1 LIRSVRPF
9 FRKFEARGP
18 HTISGPGQNF
28 GG

>member
-9 FRKFEARGP
+9 FRKFERAVH
-18 HTISGPGQNF
+18 HTISGPGQSF